1 MTLSSYKALILLLL
15 TVLINYYTPI
25 PYIGFDFSRRH
36 NVLNRLYLSVFSA
49 FIIVLTDIFINA
61 GEFSTNTLA
70 IWILLL
76 MLGIVVCYY
85 FIANQIFIN
94 EKDYL
99 LTMKENHIMDL
110 HITESILREN
120 RLDADS
126 KTYSSKIISNRNN
139 EINNIDTIFS
149 KKKL

>member
-1 MTLSSYKALILLLL
+1 MSLSTDKTLILLLL

-49 FIIVLTDIFINA
+49 FIIVLTDILINM

-110 HITESILREN
+110 HITESILRDN
-120 RLDADS
+120 KLDEES
-126 KTYSSKIISNRNN
+126 KLYSNKIISKRND
-139 EINNIDTIFS
+139 EIKNIDAIFS